1 LTTQIFAL
9 KWLCMIP
16 IFKSTYSI
24 GKSILTL
31 DHPDK
36 VSSDGPDSIF
46 SIAKDNNLSTVY
58 LVEDSMV
65 GFFDAF
71 KKCQELGLQLCFGYR
86 FTCCNDYE
94 NSDSN
99 HKLIA
104 FAKNDQGCKDLN
116 RFYSFVNTQHAG
128 RISDKDLVKLW
139 TDNMLLVVPFYD
151 SFIFNNHFCLG
162 NCIPDFKSLPAIFLI
177 ESNGLPFDNMI
188 EKAVKEYTAG
198 NSLYEIEP
206 AKSIYYRYKADVEA
220 YQTYKILCNR
230 TFGKQATLSSPNL
243 NHFGSDEFCWESFK
257 EQCAQNS

>member
-1 LTTQIFAL
+1 
-9 KWLCMIP
+9 MIP

-36 VSSDGPDSIF
+36 VRDDGPDSIF
-46 SIAKDNNLSTVY
+46 SIAKDNKLSTIY

-71 KKCQELGLQLCFGYR
+71 KKCQDLGIQLCFGYR

-94 NSDSN
+94 NKDSN

-116 RFYSFVNTQHAG
+116 RFYSFVNTQRDG
-128 RISDKDLVKLW
+128 RISDQDLVNMW
-139 TDNMLLVVPFYD
+139 TENMLLVVPFYD

-162 NCIPDFKSLPAIFLI
+162 NCIPDFKSIPVLYFI
-177 ESNGLPFDNMI
+177 ERNNLPFESMI
-188 EKAVKEYTAG
+188 EKAVREYA
-198 NSLYEIEP
+198 SKHSIYKPELV
-206 AKSIYYRYKADVEA
+206 KSIYYRYKSDVEA
-220 YQTYKILCNR
+220 FQTYKILCNR
-230 TFGKQATLSSPNL
+230 SFGRQATLSSPNL
-243 NHFGSDEFCWESFK
+243 NHFGSDEFCWESFQ
-257 EQCAQNS
+257 EQ